1 VSALRRLAVACA
13 ALALL
18 AAFRSDRPA
27 ATGRVGAPRATARS
41 APPGTAAL
49 PRFALFGWVSPP
61 REFATSERYAELAEA
76 GFDVTVLAWEDS
88 GTVADNRARL
98 DFTRPLGVRNLIL
111 DMRLD
116 RLVHDMPSTFGI
128 VDTVAATYRDEP
140 ALLGYYL
147 GDEPTEE
154 RFEWLGRAF
163 ALFRERD
170 PSHPAWNNLR
180 GPQAF
185 GTIDE
190 WQRYVRAYAAATE
203 PAVLC
208 VDQYDF
214 LTDRDAGQIVSAAAG
229 SGAIAR
235 ERGVPFW
242 GIVLLTEHVGFRHVT
257 PGMLRWQVA
266 QWLSYGAR
274 GVGYFTYWTPAP
286 HGYFQWR
293 PGMID
298 WDTAQRTAHYATV
311 RALNRLLR
319 PVGETLAGATW
330 IATEHAG
337 SVPPG
342 GTAFAPDELLRD
354 VQGRAVL
361 GWFADSL
368 GAPLLLVANQDSA
381 AAQAVTLTF
390 GGTRTVMSIDS
401 TYTWQPRPV
410 FTGSGVTRATCELE
424 PGDFVLLRPSGDL
437 DALASGRRGPWL
449 LAQPQPARD
458 AVRFTAQ
465 RLAGAARLE
474 LLDLSGRRVWGA
486 DLHGSNASLE
496 WRGDR
501 EAGGRAAPG
510 VYLARLE
517 DARGVSV
524 RRVHWLGGR

>member
-1 VSALRRLAVACA
+1 MSAWHRLGVGLV
-13 ALALL
+13 ALALV
-18 AAFRSDRPA
+18 AGFRSDRPPA
-27 ATGRVGAPRATARS
+27 VGRVTALRAAI

-61 REFATSERYAELAEA
+61 RDHATAERYAELAEA

-128 VDTVAATYRDEP
+128 VDTVAATYRDDP

-154 RFEWLGRAF
+154 RFAWLGRAF
-163 ALFRERD
+163 ELFRQAD
-170 PSHPAWNNLR
+170 PAHPAWNNLR
-180 GPQAF
+180 GLQAF
-185 GTIDE
+185 ASVEE
-190 WQRYVRAYAAATE
+190 WQRYVRAYADATQ

-208 VDQYDF
+208 ADQYDF
-214 LTDRDAGQIVSAAAG
+214 LTDRDAGQLVATAAG
-229 SGAIAR
+229 LGAVAR

-242 GIVLLTEHVGFRHVT
+242 GIVLLTEHVGFRRVT

-293 PGMID
+293 HGMID
-298 WDTAQRTAHYATV
+298 WETAQRTEHYATV
-311 RALNRLLR
+311 RALDRRLR

-330 IATEHAG
+330 LATEHAG

-342 GTAFAPDELLRD
+342 GTAFAPDGLLRD
-354 VQGRAVL
+354 VQGRAAL

-381 AAQAVTLTF
+381 EVQQITLTL
-390 GGTRTVMSIDS
+390 GGMRTLSAIDS
-401 TYTWQPRPV
+401 LYAWQPQPV
-410 FTGSGVTRATCELE
+410 VADLGVTRATLQLE

-437 DALASGRRGPWL
+437 DPLTSGRRGPVL
-449 LAQPQPARD
+449 HAAPQPASDR
-458 AVRFTAQ
+458 VRFAVSG
-465 RLAGAARLE
+465 LAGPARLE
-474 LLDLSGRRVWGA
+474 LLDLSGRRVWGI
-486 DLHGSNASLE
+486 DLTGATASLE
-496 WRGDR
+496 WQGQR
-501 EAGGRAAPG
+501 EQGGRVPPG

-517 DARGVSV
+517 DARGVRV
-524 RRVHWLGGR
+524 QRVHWLGGR

>member
-1 VSALRRLAVACA
+1 MSALHRIGVGLL
-13 ALALL
+13 ALALVTG
-18 AAFRSDRPA
+18 FRSDRPA
-27 ATGRVGAPRATARS
+27 ASGRVGALRAAAF
-41 APPGTAAL
+41 APPGTASL

-61 REFATSERYAELAEA
+61 REFATAERYAELAEA

-88 GTVADNRARL
+88 GTVEDNQARL

-128 VDTVAATYRDEP
+128 VDTVVETYRDDP

-163 ALFRERD
+163 RLFRESD
-170 PSHPAWNNLR
+170 PAHPAWNNLR
-180 GPQAF
+180 GLQAF
-185 GTIDE
+185 GSLE
-190 WQRYVRAYAAATE
+190 QWQAYVRAYAEAVQ

-208 VDQYDF
+208 ADQYDF
-214 LTDRDAGQIVSAAAG
+214 LTDRDAGQLVLTASG
-229 SGAIAR
+229 LGAIAR

-242 GIVLLTEHVGFRHVT
+242 GIVLLTEHVGFRAVT

-266 QWLSYGAR
+266 QWIAHGAR

-293 PGMID
+293 HGMID
-298 WDTAQRTAHYATV
+298 WHTAQPTEHYSTV
-311 RALNRLLR
+311 RALDRRLR
-319 PVGETLAGATW
+319 PIGETLAGATW
-330 IATEHAG
+330 LATEYAG

-342 GTAFAPDELLRD
+342 GTSFAPDSVLRD
-354 VQGRAVL
+354 VEGRVTL

-368 GAPLLLVANQDSA
+368 GAPLLLLANQDSA
-381 AAQAVTLTF
+381 SSRSVMLAF
-390 GGTRTVMSIDS
+390 GGTRTLEAIDS
-401 TYTWQPRPV
+401 SYVWRPQAAV
-410 FTGSGVTRATCELE
+410 VGSGSTRWESMLE
-424 PGDFVLLRPSGDL
+424 PGEFVLLRPSGDL
-437 DALASGRRGPWL
+437 DGLTSGRLGPEL
-449 LAQPQPARD
+449 RSTPQPARGL
-458 AVRFTAQ
+458 VRFEIA
-465 RLAGAARLE
+465 RRDGDARLE
-474 LLDLSGRRVWGA
+474 LLDLGGRRVWGT
-486 DLHGSNASLE
+486 DLVGTRASVE
-496 WRGDR
+496 WRGERD
-501 EAGGRAAPG
+501 AGGRAAPG